1 MRTCILSYAPPATHG
16 VVRLLDALKARGHE
30 GIVLSPIDCSVSLQ
44 KGRASL
50 LCGAK
55 YVGNFDVVFP
65 RCTAYFHQGR
75 LLPRNVEAAAAA
87 ALSHN
92 GAHCINS
99 PTSKV
104 LANDKILSLGVLASQ
119 NIPVPPTFFTSASG
133 EVLAML
139 DNLEL
144 PAILKLSEGTWGTS
158 VVQVDSEPSLRS
170 ATDAFFNLG
179 HPLLIQRNLHR
190 KDARH
195 LRVVVLERQILA
207 SYQSDPR
214 RGDFRSNVH
223 ASDTHF
229 AVIVSDAIKEL
240 SIKSTLAL
248 GLEFAGVDLIE
259 NDDGVFVVEVNPAP
273 GFSFADTIPGVDVA
287 TSLVVHAE
295 QSILGKSIKGN

>member
-1 MRTCILSYAPPATHG
+1 
-16 VVRLLDALKARGHE
+16 
-30 GIVLSPIDCSVSLQ
+30 LQ

-55 YVGNFDVVFP
+55 DVGDFDVVFP

-75 LLPRNVEAAAAA
+75 QLPRNVEAAAAA
-87 ALSHN
+87 ALAHN
-92 GAHCINS
+92 GAYCINS
-99 PTSKV
+99 PTSKLV
-104 LANDKILSLGVLASQ
+104 ANDKILSLSVLASQ
-119 NIPVPPTFFTSASG
+119 NITIPPTFFTTASG
-133 EVLAML
+133 EMLAML

-170 ATDAFFNLG
+170 ASDAFFALG
-179 HPLLIQRNLHR
+179 HPLLIQKNLHR
-190 KDARH
+190 KGARH
-195 LRVVVLERQILA
+195 LRVLVLARQILA

-229 AVIVSDAIKEL
+229 AAAVSDAVREL
-240 SIKSTLAL
+240 SINSTLAL

-259 NDDGVFVVEVNPAP
+259 NDEGVFVLEVNPAP

-295 QSILGKSIKGN
+295 QSILGKSLRAN